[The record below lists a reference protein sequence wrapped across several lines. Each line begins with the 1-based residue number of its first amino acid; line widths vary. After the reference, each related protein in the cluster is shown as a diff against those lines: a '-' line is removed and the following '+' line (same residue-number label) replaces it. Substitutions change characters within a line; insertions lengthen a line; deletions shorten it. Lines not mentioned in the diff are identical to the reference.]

1 MIQTK
6 NPRQLRREVEADL
19 ARNRQIH
26 EELDRLKKRQPTPPR
41 DWEKPPYGSDV
52 YWQARYLGWITN
64 EEAHIDS
71 RNFQIKRNRAL
82 KSKDNCSPAPHR
94 HSRPEPRPSRQWMRS
109 MATTA
114 ARDDRLTPQA
124 KALLQVIRARCGRDK
139 DTTTTKTTLAD
150 IMTRCPRSI
159 QRYLGELVR
168 FGYIQTRTMKAR
180 ITGLYTGL
188 RIRITE
194 KVLPY
199 FFPDQ
204 ERRERVEAH
213 SLASQGIPVE
223 TQLSPIKTP
232 LKDSYFSQPKRHEG
246 WHLLRKFSTIR

>member
-1 MIQTK
+1 MIQIK
-6 NPRQLRREVEADL
+6 NHRQVQREVEADL
-19 ARNRQIH
+19 ARKRQIR
-26 EELDRLKKRQPTPPR
+26 EELDHLKKRQPTPPR
-41 DWEKPPYGSDV
+41 DWEKPSYASEA

-71 RNFQIKRNRAL
+71 GNYQIRRNRTL
-82 KSKDNCSPAPHR
+82 KSKDQRSPAPPR
-94 HSRPEPRPSRQWMRS
+94 HLRPEPRPSRQWMRS

-139 DTTTTKTTLAD
+139 DTTTTKTTLAN
-150 IMTRCPRSI
+150 IMSRCPRSI
-159 QRYLGELVR
+159 QRYLQELVR

-204 ERRERVEAH
+204 ERREKIESQ
-213 SLASQGIPVE
+213 SLDSQGIPVE
-223 TQLSPIKTP
+223 TQLSPIKPP
-232 LKDSYFSQPKRHEG
+232 LKDSYFSQPKRHDG
-246 WHLLRKFSTIR
+246 WHILRKLSPAR

>member
-1 MIQTK
+1 MRLTK
-6 NPRQLRREVEADL
+6 KPRQLRREVEADL
-19 ARNRQIH
+19 ARTRQIR
-26 EELDRLKKRQPTPPR
+26 EELDRLKNRQPTPPR
-41 DWEKPPYGSDV
+41 DWEKPSYASED
-52 YWQARYLGWITN
+52 YWQARYLGWITE
-64 EEAHIDS
+64 EEAHRDS
-71 RNFQIKRNRAL
+71 LNFQIKRTRAID
-82 KSKDNCSPAPHR
+82 SKDNHSPAPSR
-94 HSRPEPRPSRQWMRS
+94 HARPEPCPSRQWMRS

-150 IMTRCPRSI
+150 IMSRCPRSI
-159 QRYLGELVR
+159 QRYLQELAR
-168 FGYIQTRTMKAR
+168 FGYIQTRTLKAR

-194 KVLPY
+194 KVLTY

-204 ERRERVEAH
+204 EYREKIESQ
-213 SLASQGIPVE
+213 SLNSQGIPVE

-232 LKDSYFSQPKRHEG
+232 LKDSYVSQPKRHDG
-246 WHLLRKFSTIR
+246 WHMLRKFSPAR